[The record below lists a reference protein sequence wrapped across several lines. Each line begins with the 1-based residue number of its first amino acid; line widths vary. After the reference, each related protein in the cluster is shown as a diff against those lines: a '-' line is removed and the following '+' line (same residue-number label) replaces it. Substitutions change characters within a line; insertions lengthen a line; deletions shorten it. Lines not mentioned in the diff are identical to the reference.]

1 VGKWDPD
8 SYLKFQDERTQPSI
22 DLVSRIDL
30 VSPERIID
38 IGCGPGNSTM
48 ALRRRWPL
56 SRIIGLDSSPEMIA
70 RAKETYPREN
80 WLLADAAEWECAE
93 RFDVVFSNATLQW
106 IPNHESLI
114 RKLWDRVDADGALAV
129 QVPAN
134 TDSPLY
140 QAVSTVSRRTEWQE
154 RLSGCGELLTF
165 HDPAFYY
172 DLLSTASRRIS
183 IWQTTYFHV
192 MANHQGLI
200 DWYASTGMRPYLER
214 LADDGQRHSFREYVR
229 EEIRDRFPLRKDG
242 KILFPFRRLF
252 LIAYKE

>member
-1 VGKWDPD
+1 MSKWDPD

-30 VSPERIID
+30 SRPKQVID

-48 ALRRRWPL
+48 VLRRRWPH

-70 RAKETYPREN
+70 RAKETYPGET
-80 WLLADAAEWECAE
+80 WLMTDAAGWECPE

-106 IPNHESLI
+106 IPDHAFLI
-114 RKLWDRVDADGALAV
+114 RKLWDRVNANGALAV

-140 QAVSTVSRRTEWQE
+140 QAVATVSRRSEWRE
-154 RLSGCGELLTF
+154 TLSGCGELLTY
-165 HDPAFYY
+165 HDPEFYY
-172 DLLSTASRRIS
+172 DLLSTASKRVS
-183 IWQTTYFHV
+183 VWQTTYFHV
-192 MANHQGLI
+192 MSDHQGLI

-214 LADDGQRHSFREYVR
+214 LADEDQRHSFRGRVL
-229 EEIRDRFPLRKDG
+229 EEIRGRFSLRRDG

-252 LIAYKE
+252 FIAYRE